1 MTAHHIETAG
11 GIDPGAV
18 PRRPGTFPEEWG
30 IPQGSTYSATRA
42 AWVRDQV
49 LRHMTTAEIR
59 RRVTAGRA
67 ATTRLAQIVTK
78 RYAPGD
84 GPDAR

>member
-1 MTAHHIETAG
+1 MTDDDEYAG
-11 GIDPGAV
+11 AKLRGSG
-18 PRRPGTFPEEWG
+18 FPHEWG
-30 IPQGSTYSATRA
+30 IPQGSAYSATRA
-42 AWVRDQV
+42 AWVRDNV

-67 ATTRLAQIVTK
+67 ATTRLAQIIAR

-84 GPDAR
+84 GPGQR